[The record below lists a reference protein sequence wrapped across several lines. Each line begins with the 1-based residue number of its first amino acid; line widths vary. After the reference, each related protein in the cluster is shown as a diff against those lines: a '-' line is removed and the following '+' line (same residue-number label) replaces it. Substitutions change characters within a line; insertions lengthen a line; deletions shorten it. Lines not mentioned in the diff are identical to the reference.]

1 MSPVSAPACNR
12 AVAGFAGHVPLA
24 AGGTAAPVILAT
36 ITTTTT
42 TTTTGRGWVSVR
54 E

>member
-1 MSPVSAPACNR
+1 MSPALAQVRTYPAP
-12 AVAGFAGHVPLA
+12 GFARRA
-24 AGGTAAPVILAT
+24 ALPVADITAIA
-36 ITTTTT
+36 TTTT